1 MPRKKKEEVQL
12 EKPEVVKT
20 SKRDFVFAV
29 GRRKESVARVRLYQD
44 KKEIPF
50 GEEKLVKGDIVVNN
64 KKIGE
69 YFSDKVS
76 QAIYSEPFRITNT
89 ADQYILTIKAEGGG
103 KSGQLG
109 AVVHGISR
117 VLSSIDPKYRSILKK
132 QGFLTRDARVR
143 ERRKVGMGGKAR
155 RKKQSPKR

>member
-1 MPRKKKEEVQL
+1 MVKVQTNKEP
-12 EKPEVVKT
+12 K
-20 SKRDFVFAV
+20 SRDLPAGRQDYIFAV
-29 GRRKESVARVRLYQD
+29 GKRREARARVKLYED
-44 KKEIPF
+44 VKKYPK
-50 GEEKLVKGDIVVNN
+50 GSEKVQKGDIFING

-76 QAIYSEPFRITNT
+76 KAIYNDPLKVTNT
-89 ADQYILTIKAEGGG
+89 LEKYVFSIRVSGGG

-117 VLSSIDPKYRSILKK
+117 VLSRLDPKNRAILKK
-132 QGFLTRDARVR
+132 AGFLTRDARTR

>member
-1 MPRKKKEEVQL
+1 MVKTKISEQPKKKNFI
-12 EKPEVVKT
+12 
-20 SKRDFVFAV
+20 SAV
-29 GRRKESVARVRLYQD
+29 GRRKSSVARVRLYENVKD
-44 KKEIPF
+44 IP
-50 GEEKLVKGDIVVNN
+50 GGSEKIKKGDIIVNN

-76 QAIYSEPFRITNT
+76 QSYYSEPFRITNT
-89 ADQYILTIKAEGGG
+89 QDKYTITIKTEGGG
-103 KSGQLG
+103 ISGQLG

-117 VLSSIDPKYRSILKK
+117 ALSKTDPKNRAILKK
-132 QGFLTRDARVR
+132 RGLLTRDARVR

>member
-1 MPRKKKEEVQL
+1 MAKKVLTEQETKKEN
-12 EKPEVVKT
+12 KKN
-20 SKRDFVFAV
+20 FIFAV
-29 GRRKESVARVRLYQD
+29 GRRKEAVARVRLYED
-44 KKEIPF
+44 VKELPF
-50 GEEKLVKGDIVVNN
+50 GEEKIKKGDIIVNK

-69 YFSDKVS
+69 YFSDKIS
-76 QAIYSEPFRITNT
+76 QTYYSEPLKLTNT
-89 ADQYILTIKAEGGG
+89 QDKYIITIKTEGGG

-117 VLSSIDPKYRSILKK
+117 ALASLGQNNRSLLKK
-132 QGFLTRDARVR
+132 AGFLTRDARVR